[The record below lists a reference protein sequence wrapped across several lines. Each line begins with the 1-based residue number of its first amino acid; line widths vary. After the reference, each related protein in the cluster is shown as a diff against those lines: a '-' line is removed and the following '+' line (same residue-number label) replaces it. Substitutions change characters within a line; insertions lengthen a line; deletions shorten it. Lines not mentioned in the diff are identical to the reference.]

1 MPEETLAYYP
11 VIKVDGANMPVSA
24 MDMLLDLEV
33 NTTLGVPSMFILRF
47 SDDKDLSLSNGS
59 DFDIGKEVE
68 IEMPDD
74 GTSVA
79 VMKGEITAIEPDFTE
94 GMITIL
100 TIRGYDKSH
109 RLNRETITKS
119 FIDMKDSD
127 IVGELAGNAGLSADT
142 EDTSTVRTIVHQ
154 DNQTDLAFLH
164 MLAYRN
170 GFEAFVDSST
180 LYFRKPQGDLG
191 DIDLEWGNNLLSFR
205 PRVSGAKQ
213 VNEVTVKSWDPKTK
227 TAIVGQVTSPT
238 STDSQGGISDA
249 GGSAAETAF
258 GAAKHMEVHHNVKD
272 QDEAQKIAQGIMNR
286 ISASFVQAE
295 GVALGKP
302 TIVAGKKVNL
312 ASLGDKYNGN
322 YLVTSSTH
330 VYSQE
335 GYKTYFTVEGGS
347 YPLMADLIGE
357 QRATKWGGVFP
368 AVVTNNNSAD
378 DDWGNVKVK
387 FPWMPEGSSGE
398 LESGWARIST
408 IGAGPERGIYW
419 MPEIDDEVLVAFEH
433 GDFNRPYIIGSLW
446 NGTDAPPTP
455 IGEAVANSKTEV
467 RILKTRAGNLIRL
480 TDTDGS
486 EMIEIIDAKEK
497 TSLTINAASGS
508 EEFNVTTA
516 GKVILEATGDIEL
529 TATGDLTL
537 KGANVN
543 IESTSGDVTIKS
555 AVNATVEGTANAT
568 LKAGANAEVKAT
580 AQAKVSGTAGVGIE
594 SPAIT
599 EVKGSLVK
607 IN

>member
-1 MPEETLAYYP
+1 MPEDTLAYYP
-11 VIKVDGANMPVSA
+11 VIKVDGANLPVET
-24 MDMLLDLEV
+24 MNMLLDLEI
-33 NTTLGVPSMFILRF
+33 NTTLGVPSMFVLRF
-47 SDDKDLSLSNGS
+47 SDDTDLSLSNGS
-59 DFDIGKEVE
+59 DFDLGKEVE
-68 IEMPDD
+68 IEMPDTD
-74 GTSVA
+74 EETSVA
-79 VMKGEITAIEPDFTE
+79 IMKGEITAIEPDFTE
-94 GMITIL
+94 EMITIL

-164 MLAYRN
+164 MLAHRN

-180 LYFRKPQGDLG
+180 LYFRKPQGELG
-191 DIDLEWGNNLLSFR
+191 EIDLDWGNNLLSFR

-249 GGSAAETAF
+249 GGSAALSAF
-258 GAAKHMEVHHNVKD
+258 GEAKHMEVHHNVKD

-312 ASLGDKYNGN
+312 EALGEKFNGN
-322 YLVTSSTH
+322 YLVTSATH

-347 YPLMADLIGE
+347 YPLMADLIGK
-357 QRATKWGGVFP
+357 QPATKWGGVFP
-368 AVVTNNNSAD
+368 AIVTNINSE
-378 DDWGNVKVK
+378 DDWGMVKVK
-387 FPWMPEGSSGE
+387 YPWMPGE
-398 LESGWARIST
+398 CESGWARIAT

-446 NGTDAPPTP
+446 NGTDAP
-455 IGEAVANSKTEV
+455 AAALDEV
-467 RILKTRAGNLIRL
+467 VVGGKVDVRLFKTRAGNLIRL

-486 EMIEIIDAKEK
+486 EMIEIIDAKEA

-508 EEFNVTTA
+508 EEFNVTTT
-516 GKVILEATGDIEL
+516 GKVILEATGNIEL

-537 KGANVN
+537 KGAKVN
-543 IESTSGDVTIKS
+543 IESTTGDVVIKS

-568 LKAGANAEVKAT
+568 LKAGANAEVTAT
-580 AQAKVSGTAGVGIE
+580 AQAKVSGTAGLSVS